1 MKCPFCLESD
11 TSVKDSRESDE
22 GKAIRRRRECKKCNK
37 RFTTFEQIQLR
48 EIVVVKRSGK
58 KRPFDRTKIFKAI
71 TTALRKRNF
80 TDEDIEKISNKISLE
95 LEISGEKEI
104 PTRKI
109 GTLIMEELAKI
120 DHVAYIRFAS
130 VYKDFSS
137 AADFAKFIKLIR

>member
-1 MKCPFCLESD
+1 MEKTGYSEWGVHAVLDCGGC
-11 TSVKDSRESDE
+11 
-22 GKAIRRRRECKKCNK
+22 
-37 RFTTFEQIQLR
+37 
-48 EIVVVKRSGK
+48 
-58 KRPFDRTKIFKAI
+58 
-71 TTALRKRNF
+71 
-80 TDEDIEKISNKISLE
+80 DIEKISNKISLE
-95 LEISGEKEI
+95 LEMSGEKEI